1 MFASDGNATSTPTP
15 LYVDTHR
22 HWHVPDL
29 PVIVNPNEHV
39 NELAVQGSET
49 KCGYLGN

>member
-29 PVIVNPNEHV
+29 PVFVNPEEHV
-39 NELAVQGSET
+39 NELVVQGSKTEY
-49 KCGYLGN
+49 GYLGN